1 MQGIEHATW
10 MIFLLT
16 FLLLAPVFYYIRK
29 AQKSKNLFVR
39 KIPGIEAIE
48 ETITKSVEAGRPIS
62 FTSGL
67 CGIGPTL
74 YACLG
79 VLFYIAKRA
88 ATFKAK
94 LLVPQNDPEVLA
106 ITEDTVQRAYRV
118 AKRENFFDPKNI
130 PFLSTEQFAFAAG
143 YIGLVQRERVG
154 GAFLFGEFAAESL
167 ILAEAGQ
174 QIGAHQVGA
183 TVSPEQVAFFIVS
196 CDYTLIGEEIFA
208 ASAYLSQDPIQIGSL
223 YAQDFSKYLIVG
235 IIFCGVIF
243 ATIQSFYP
251 DLIYFDFKSFW
262 TIL

>member
-1 MQGIEHATW
+1 MHGIEHATW
-10 MIFLLT
+10 TIGFLT

-29 AQKSKNLFVR
+29 AERKKLFVR

-48 ETITKSVEAGRPIS
+48 ETITKSVEAGRPLS

-118 AKRENFFDPKNI
+118 AKRESLFDQKNI

-143 YIGLVQRERVG
+143 YIGLVQRENVG

-174 QIGAHQVGA
+174 QIGAQNSV
-183 TVSPEQVAFFIVS
+183 Q
-196 CDYTLIGEEIFA
+196 
-208 ASAYLSQDPIQIGSL
+208 Q
-223 YAQDFSKYLIVG
+223 
-235 IIFCGVIF
+235 
-243 ATIQSFYP
+243 
-251 DLIYFDFKSFW
+251 
-262 TIL
+262 